1 VEAQRLKDGTLK
13 VSTRFD
19 VNLSDYS
26 IARPSFLMLKLEET
40 QHVTVRIVAHPR
52 S

>member
-1 VEAQRLKDGTLK
+1 MRENHLETAT
-13 VSTRFD
+13 
-19 VNLSDYS
+19 YP

-40 QHVTVRIVAHPR
+40 QHVTVRIVALPR